1 VAGWSDIATPLHFF
15 PVPCFESKFYD
26 FDKEI
31 DSSMTLI
38 RNDRKIIRKIG
49 QKEDLLLIG
58 LFDLLDAK

>member
-1 VAGWSDIATPLHFF
+1 
-15 PVPCFESKFYD
+15 VPCFESKFYD

>member
-1 VAGWSDIATPLHFF
+1 
-15 PVPCFESKFYD
+15 
-26 FDKEI
+26 
-31 DSSMTLI
+31 MTLI